1 VRLSEYLFDRLR
13 IPSAS
18 QWVSVRLPWV
28 LTTGLLAFDYV
39 SPLLPEASTPIRAD
53 HDFTHWLSAL
63 KAKLKTMLS
72 DEPRSTYHAVMVAIA
87 HLRAA
92 HIECGLSAAQL
103 RLLLHALPKPL
114 QPDATVALWS
124 RVTDAQHF
132 VSEVRAHSGQPSR
145 RPKPKA

>member
-1 VRLSEYLFDRLR
+1 M
-13 IPSAS
+13 SAC
-18 QWVSVRLPWV
+18 LGYV
-28 LTTGLLAFDYV
+28 LTPGLLAFDYV

-63 KAKLKTMLS
+63 KAKLNKTTLS
-72 DEPRSTYHAVMVAIA
+72 DEPRSTYHAEMVAIA

-103 RLLLHALPKPL
+103 RLLLHALPKAL

-132 VSEVRAHSGQPSR
+132 VSEVRAHSGQP
-145 RPKPKA
+145 

>member
-1 VRLSEYLFDRLR
+1 
-13 IPSAS
+13 
-18 QWVSVRLPWV
+18 
-28 LTTGLLAFDYV
+28 V

-72 DEPRSTYHAVMVAIA
+72 DEPRSTYHAEMVAIA

-132 VSEVRAHSGQPSR
+132 VSEVRATVRTAAQPSR
-145 RPKPKA
+145 RLTEG